1 MRPLHKFRFSSF
13 FVHCLFSWPWFSHT
27 QIKPSKQSWRLFKHT
42 IFLRWSQWFHSLL
55 FSTSERFSKL
65 WKKFLK
71 KKKWQQQGRTLNEFL
86 SSNFSIIFLNLKVSS
101 AMTSKRNSGF
111 HETDSQISQR
121 NLKRWMSWFVVK
133 TIHASW
139 ILNSHGLTS
148 RQCSKENL
156 QLKNWRHWTEWPVKQ
171 AELQNLQERQSL
183 KECLRSW
190 HKTGKC
196 QNLFQ
201 SPLDDLNCEKS
212 ILTRNRFSKRCNRRA
227 TLLQPTKQPNKK
239 ESLETG
245 ILFRFFIRT
254 FECKQSLYVCI
265 HLANEYIQIIE
276 FCSLLTDS
284 ESEGCEWNI
293 HKIWPQNRVLK
304 LWILWLQLLWLHQ
317 QNIDMRYISQ
327 LRWSQRPREESCLRF
342 TTSLKAEWWKW
353 WWHLRWQEWVFP

>member
-27 QIKPSKQSWRLFKHT
+27 QNKPSKQSWRLFKHT
-42 IFLRWSQWFHSLL
+42 IFLRWSLWFHSLL
-55 FSTSERFSKL
+55 FSTSEIFSKL
-65 WKKFLK
+65 WKFLK
-71 KKKWQQQGRTLNEFL
+71 KKKWQQQGRPLNEFL
-86 SSNFSIIFLNLKVSS
+86 SSNFLTTFSNSKVSS

-111 HETDSQISQR
+111 HETDSQNSQR

-156 QLKNWRHWTEWPVKQ
+156 QLKNWRHWIEWPVKQ

-190 HKTGKC
+190 HKIGKC

-212 ILTRNRFSKRCNRRA
+212 ILTRNRFSKECNRYA
-227 TLLQPTKQPNKK
+227 TQAQATCNRTKKSLTNETLFFGHDINVGTRLLNLVHFWLTLNRKIPNK
-239 ESLETG
+239 
-245 ILFRFFIRT
+245 IFIEYDCRT
-254 FECKQSLYVCI
+254 ERWSR
-265 HLANEYIQIIE
+265 E
-276 FCSLLTDS
+276 FCDFSPCDFINKILICGVYRSCDYNKDR
-284 ESEGCEWNI
+284 EKNPVWNS
-293 HKIWPQNRVLK
+293 P
-304 LWILWLQLLWLHQ
+304 LLWKLNDESDDDACDDRNECFHSEK
-317 QNIDMRYISQ
+317 MR
-327 LRWSQRPREESCLRF
+327 
-342 TTSLKAEWWKW
+342 K
-353 WWHLRWQEWVFP
+353 